1 MSTSS
6 YLIPLQM
13 LADADITLHDLKDHG
28 FLGHHDDV
36 ARAVLAGEYDAGG
49 LRESTAKKFED
60 RGLQVI
66 KTSFDIPEFNI
77 CASKN
82 INEDLMGQIKK
93 SLIALNSMDKRHAH
107 LLSLIDQDYTGF
119 VEAADSD
126 YDVIRKAM
134 ERVPGTGGSG
144 VRNTRGKHDMGA

>member
-1 MSTSS
+1 
-6 YLIPLQM
+6 M
-13 LADADITLHDLKDHG
+13 LADANIRLEDLKDYG

-36 ARAVLAGEYDAGG
+36 ARAVVSGEYDAGG

-60 RGLQVI
+60 RGLHVI
-66 KTSFDIPEFNI
+66 KTSSDIPEFNM

-82 INEDLMGQIKK
+82 IDEALIGQIKK
-93 SLIALNSMDKRHAH
+93 SLVVLNATDQRHAR

-119 VEAADSD
+119 VEAMDSD

-134 ERVPGTGGSG
+134 EGASGTVGRSVKNTSG
-144 VRNTRGKHDMGA
+144 KRDTSS